1 MAELADALDLG
12 SSVHR
17 RAGSSPVTRTIKIDN
32 TLVLSIFINGFTQ
45 SHMNNVGQTTTR
57 YAGVHKKLYKKIT
70 FHSTIRLLKSIVKK
84 ER

>member
-32 TLVLSIFINGFTQ
+32 TLVLSIFIIP
-45 SHMNNVGQTTTR
+45 
-57 YAGVHKKLYKKIT
+57 A
-70 FHSTIRLLKSIVKK
+70 IRVTGL
-84 ER
+84 EDDR